1 MTLEAITPVTLTYG
15 QDPDQIY
22 ELYSPVESQNSPGP
36 VVILIHG
43 GYWRPIHDREHMRPL
58 AAALAAKGFTIAL
71 AEYRRIPGDPIASMD
86 DLHHLY
92 SHFFPHNVVLV
103 GFSAGGQL
111 AIATTPF
118 RFQVSGI
125 LALAPVT
132 DLVDSETRGCGE
144 GAVNEWLQKPAI
156 ECEEFDPIRMETL
169 DCPVF
174 IIHGANDDRVPVEH
188 SRAYAEKHGA
198 AFLEISDIG
207 HFELMATEGES
218 FDAIVQALN
227 ILA

>member
-1 MTLEAITPVTLTYG
+1 MTLEAISPVTHSYG
-15 QDPDQIY
+15 QEPDQIY
-22 ELYSPVESQNSPGP
+22 ELYSPSESNGP

-58 AAALAAKGFTIAL
+58 AAALAAAGFTIAL
-71 AEYRRIPGDPIASMD
+71 AEYRRIPGDPMASMA

-132 DLVDSETRGCGE
+132 DLIDSQERGCGE
-144 GAVNEWLQKPAI
+144 GAVNEWLGKSAI
-156 ECEEFDPIRMETL
+156 ECEEFDPIRMDPL

-174 IIHGANDDRVPVEH
+174 IIHGTNDDRVPVEH
-188 SRAYAEKHGA
+188 SRAYAHKHGA
-198 AFLEISDIG
+198 ALLEIADLG
-207 HFELMATEGES
+207 HLDLMAIQGES
-218 FDAIVQALN
+218 FEAIVQALN

>member
-1 MTLEAITPVTLTYG
+1 MNIEAITPVTHSYG
-15 QDPDQIY
+15 EDPDQIY
-22 ELYSPVESQNSPGP
+22 ELYSPGESNGP

-58 AAALAAKGFTIAL
+58 AQALAAKGFTIAL
-71 AEYRRIPGDPIASMD
+71 TEYRRIPGDPMASMD

-132 DLVDSETRGCGE
+132 DLVDSELRGCGE
-144 GAVNEWLQKPAI
+144 DAVSQWLGKPAQ
-156 ECEEFDPIRMETL
+156 ECEEFDPIRMDTL

-174 IIHGANDDRVPVEH
+174 IIHGAKDDRVPIEH

-198 AFLEISDIG
+198 ALMEIAEIG
-207 HFELMATEGES
+207 HFELMATQGES
-218 FDAIVQALN
+218 FEAIVQALN